1 MMEMKRYD
9 GDTMILSESETAE
22 LKKSTAQLGRALKAA
37 GAFANHKG
45 GTIYFG
51 INDHGEIIGQDV
63 SDATLKN
70 ISSKI
75 RQKIKPEIIP
85 EIAIDGTNGDKII
98 RVIVK
103 EGNNKPYFL
112 DGVAYI
118 RSGTENVVTPPDELR
133 RLFLKTDTRHWDAW
147 ICEGATLDDVD
158 EERIELFL
166 RKAKSERN
174 FDVEETISVSE
185 ALEKLGLW
193 DDKYKLTNSAIL
205 LFGRMPQRHFLQ
217 AEVRCARFKGTKPL
231 EFIDMKVFDGSI
243 IDQVDA
249 AEGFV
254 LRHITR
260 SAWIEPTKVERQEK
274 WEYPPDAVREAIV
287 NAICHRDYESTANA
301 QIRIFDDRIEI
312 WGCGPLP
319 QPLTPDDLKR
329 KHKSIPRNP
338 LIAKCFFLIKY
349 IEQWGTGTNRM
360 IDKCLDHGLPEPIFE
375 EISGDFVVTFKK
387 YYIDDE
393 ILKELNER
401 QKRVIEYLKEKDKTI
416 SNKEYQ
422 VLFGISRNTAS
433 TDLNALVEKGIVKRI
448 GEGKRSARYL
458 LK

>member
-1 MMEMKRYD
+1 MM
-9 GDTMILSESETAE
+9 GDPMVLSESETVE

-37 GAFANHKG
+37 CAFANHKG

-51 INDHGEIIGQDV
+51 IGDRGEIIGQDV
-63 SDATLKN
+63 SDATLKK

-85 EIAIDGTNGDKII
+85 EITIGGTDNDKLIK
-98 RVIVK
+98 VVLK
-103 EGNNKPYFL
+103 EGNHKPYFL

-118 RSGTENVVTPPDELR
+118 RSGTENVAIPPDELR
-133 RLFLKTDTRHWDAW
+133 RLFLRLDRRHWDAE
-147 ICEGATLDDVD
+147 ICKGATLEDVD
-158 EERIELFL
+158 GGRVKSFL

-174 FDVEETISVSE
+174 FGVEETISVSE
-185 ALEKLGLW
+185 ALGKLELW
-193 DDKYKLTNSAIL
+193 EDKYGLTNSAIL
-205 LFGRMPQRHFLQ
+205 LFGRMPQQHFLQ
-217 AEVRCARFKGTKPL
+217 AAVRCARFKGTKPL
-231 EFIDMKVFDGSI
+231 EFIDMKVFDGDI

-260 SAWIEPTKVERQEK
+260 SAWIEPTKIERQER

-312 WGCGPLP
+312 WGCGTLP
-319 QPLTPDDLKR
+319 KPLTPDDLKG

-360 IDKCLDHGLPEPIFE
+360 IDKCLDYGLPEPIFE
-375 EISGDFVVTFKK
+375 EISGDFVVIFRKSH
-387 YYIDDE
+387 IDDE
-393 ILKELNER
+393 TLKELNER
-401 QKRVIEYLKEKDKTI
+401 QKSVIEYLKEKDKTI

-422 VLFGISRNTAS
+422 VLFGISRNTAY
-433 TDLNALVEKGIVKRI
+433 TDLNGLVEKGIVKRT
-448 GEGKRSARYL
+448 GEGKRNARYL

>member
-1 MMEMKRYD
+1 MVGDLMMP
-9 GDTMILSESETAE
+9 SESEPVE
-22 LKKSTAQLGRALKAA
+22 LKKSTAQLGRGLKAA
-37 GAFANHKG
+37 CAFSNHKG

-85 EIAIDGTNGDKII
+85 EITIDEANNDKII

-133 RLFLKTDTRHWDAW
+133 RLFLKTDTRHWGAE

-158 EERIELFL
+158 EEKIKLFL
-166 RKAKSERN
+166 IKAKGERN

-185 ALEKLGLW
+185 ALEKIGLW
-193 DDKYKLTNSAIL
+193 EDKYKLTNSAIL
-205 LFGRMPQRHFLQ
+205 LFGRLPQRHFLQ

-231 EFIDMKVFDGSI
+231 EFIDMKVFGGSI

-249 AEGFV
+249 AEAFI

-260 SAWIEPTKVERQEK
+260 SAWIEPTKIERQERWK
-274 WEYPPDAVREAIV
+274 YPPDAVREAIV

-312 WGCGPLP
+312 RGCGPLP
-319 QPLTPDDLKR
+319 QPLTIDDLK
-329 KHKSIPRNP
+329 KAHNSVPRNP

-375 EISGDFVVTFKK
+375 EISGDFVVTFRKS
-387 YYIDDE
+387 YIDDE
-393 ILKELNER
+393 TLKELNER
-401 QKRVIEYLKEKDKTI
+401 QKSVIEYLKEKDTTI

-422 VLFGISRNTAS
+422 ALFEISRNTAS
-433 TDLNALVEKGIVKRI
+433 TDLNGLVEKGIIKRI

>member
-1 MMEMKRYD
+1 MM
-9 GDTMILSESETAE
+9 GDLMVLSESETVE

-37 GAFANHKG
+37 CAFANHKG

-51 INDHGEIIGQDV
+51 ISDHGEIIGQDV
-63 SDATLKN
+63 SDATLKK

-85 EIAIDGTNGDKII
+85 EMAIGGADNGKLIK
-98 RVIVK
+98 VVLK
-103 EGNNKPYFL
+103 EGNHKPYFL

-118 RSGTENVVTPPDELR
+118 RSGTENVTIPPDELR
-133 RLFLKTDTRHWDAW
+133 RLFLRMDGRHWDAE
-147 ICEGATLDDVD
+147 ICEGTTLEDVGG
-158 EERIELFL
+158 ERVKSFL

-174 FDVEETISVSE
+174 FDVEETVSVSE
-185 ALEKLGLW
+185 ALGKLGLGG
-193 DDKYKLTNSAIL
+193 DKYGLTNSAIL

-217 AEVRCARFKGTKPL
+217 ATVRCARFKGTKPL
-231 EFIDMKVFDGSI
+231 EFIDMKVFDGDI

-260 SAWIEPTKVERQEK
+260 SAWIEPTKIERQER
-274 WEYPPDAVREAIV
+274 WEYPPEAIREAIV

-312 WGCGPLP
+312 WGCGTLP
-319 QPLTPDDLKR
+319 QPLTPDDLK
-329 KHKSIPRNP
+329 KAHKSIPRNP

-360 IDKCLDHGLPEPIFE
+360 IDKCRDYGLPEPIFE
-375 EISGDFVVTFKK
+375 EISGDFVVTFRK
-387 YYIDDE
+387 YHIDDE
-393 ILKELNER
+393 TLKELNER
-401 QKRVIEYLKEKDKTI
+401 QKSVIEYLKEKDKTI
-416 SNKEYQ
+416 SNREYQ
-422 VLFGISRNTAS
+422 ALFGISRNTAS
-433 TDLNALVEKGIVKRI
+433 TDLNGLVEKGIIKRT

>member
-1 MMEMKRYD
+1 MMP
-9 GDTMILSESETAE
+9 SESETME

-37 GAFANHKG
+37 CAFSNHKG

-51 INDHGEIIGQDV
+51 INDRGELIGQDV

-75 RQKIKPEIIP
+75 RQKIKPGIVP
-85 EIAIDGTNGDKII
+85 EITIDGTNRDKII
-98 RVIVK
+98 RVVVK
-103 EGNNKPYFL
+103 EGVNKPYFL
-112 DGVAYI
+112 DGVAYT
-118 RSGTENVVTPPDELR
+118 RSGTENVVTPPGELR
-133 RLFLKTDTRHWDAW
+133 RLFLKMGEWRWDAE
-147 ICEGATLDDVD
+147 ICEGAALDVVD
-158 EERIELFL
+158 EEKVKLFL
-166 RKAKSERN
+166 RKAKNERN

-185 ALEKLGLW
+185 ALEKLGLRG
-193 DDKYKLTNSAIL
+193 DTYKVTNSAIL
-205 LFGRMPQRHFLQ
+205 LFGRIPQRHFVQ
-217 AEVRCARFKGTKPL
+217 AEVRCACFKGTKPL
-231 EFIDMKVFDGSI
+231 EFIDMKVFNGDI

-260 SAWIEPTKVERQEK
+260 SAWIEPTKIERQER
-274 WEYPPDAVREAIV
+274 WEYPPDAIREAII
-287 NAICHRDYESTANA
+287 NAICHRDYESTSNV

-312 WGCGPLP
+312 WGCGHLP
-319 QPLTPDDLKR
+319 QPLTIDDLK
-329 KHKSIPRNP
+329 KEHKSVPRNP

-360 IDKCLDHGLPEPIFE
+360 IDKCLEYGLPEPIFK
-375 EISGDFVVTFKK
+375 EISGDFVVTFRKSYLDAK
-387 YYIDDE
+387 T
-393 ILKELNER
+393 LKELNER
-401 QKRVIEYLKEKDKTI
+401 QKSVIEYLKEKDKTI

-433 TDLNALVEKGIVKRI
+433 TDLNGLVEKGILKRI